1 LYIQKYGNY
10 GNMGDWTVNKNSVGE
25 IKSRLVLIISQE
37 KTGMM
42 RIVMI
47 FSVMAIMASCVADGG
62 QSGDVRERARE
73 SLKAQPVEAGQASG
87 GAVASSVMA
96 DNIRMMLPR
105 AAMASGDTAC
115 FAIKVGGFRDV
126 LGMQYTLSWD
136 KSVLQYVAVG
146 SFGLPGMSKENFGV
160 NLAPVGKVTA
170 AWIENSL
177 KGISLDEG
185 AEIYQICFKAIG
197 KAGQSSELSVGA
209 DPTAIEVVTAGD
221 QVWGIDAP
229 RGRITVQ

>member
-1 LYIQKYGNY
+1 
-10 GNMGDWTVNKNSVGE
+10 MGDWAVNKNSVGE

-37 KTGMM
+37 KTGMI

-47 FSVMAIMASCVADGG
+47 FSVMAMVASCIADGG

-73 SLKAQPVEAGQASG
+73 SLKAQPVEAGQSG
-87 GAVASSVMA
+87 GSPSGASSVMA

-136 KSVLQYVAVG
+136 KAVLQYVAVG
-146 SFGLPGMSKENFGV
+146 SFGLPGMSKENFGI
-160 NLAPVGKVTA
+160 NLAPAGKVTA

-177 KGISLDEG
+177 KGISLNDG

-197 KAGQSSELSVGA
+197 KAGQSSEISVGA

-229 RGRITVQ
+229 RGRITIQ